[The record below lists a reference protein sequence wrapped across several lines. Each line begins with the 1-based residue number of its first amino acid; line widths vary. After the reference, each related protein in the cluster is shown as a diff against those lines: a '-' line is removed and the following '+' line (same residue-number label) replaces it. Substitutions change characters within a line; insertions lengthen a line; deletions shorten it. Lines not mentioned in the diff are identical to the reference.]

1 MFQNRLSI
9 SLPFLQSP
17 STIVLALI
25 IVNLIFNI
33 ISNASFKNSA
43 FSPSW
48 RGVFGW
54 QVVGNLAGLV
64 TVITLTVLLR
74 YLPLSI
80 AFPITTGLT
89 ILGVQFVAT
98 RMYFHEPT
106 SAVQWIGALL
116 IVGGIF
122 LVQR

>member
-1 MFQNRLSI
+1 MFQNRFAVA
-9 SLPFLQSP
+9 LPFLQSP
-17 STIVLALI
+17 STIVLGLI
-25 IVNLIFNI
+25 IVNLIFNV
-33 ISNASFKNSA
+33 ISNASFKISA
-43 FSPSW
+43 FSPTW
-48 RGVFGW
+48 RGIMTW
-54 QVVGNLAGLV
+54 QVVGNLAGLI
-64 TVITLTVLLR
+64 TVITLTILLR

-106 SAVQWIGALL
+106 SAVQWFGALL